1 MENKQQSLICYM
13 YFDKNPEMKL
23 ISYIDINKDVSTDS
37 FIEEVSGM
45 NYAA

>member
-1 MENKQQSLICYM
+1 MDNSEKSLISFT